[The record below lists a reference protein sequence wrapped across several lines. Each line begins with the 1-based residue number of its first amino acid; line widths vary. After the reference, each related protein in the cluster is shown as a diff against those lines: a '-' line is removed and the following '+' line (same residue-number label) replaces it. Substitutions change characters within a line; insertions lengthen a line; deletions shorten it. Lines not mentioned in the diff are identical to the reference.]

1 MPGAGGGQGDREEN
15 GLCERARTWQH
26 RRLCGTSSAC
36 SITTPHAMGGQPAAI
51 IPLSTRH
58 SSASPPSSSS
68 PGPSPTCRLSGATFL
83 SLLLFLLCSC
93 LSSLLLSSVVL
104 CSVRLS
110 CLLLSP
116 VIFYSLCSCC
126 DLRPLYAV
134 NLHPGLLEI
143 PLS

>member
-58 SSASPPSSSS
+58 SSASPASSSS

-83 SLLLFLLCSC
+83 SLLLFLLHCCLLLFSVLLRSV
-93 LSSLLLSSVVL
+93 LSS
-104 CSVRLS
+104 
-110 CLLLSP
+110 LLLSP
-116 VIFYSLCSCC
+116 VIFVFFSYSLCSCR
-126 DLRPLYAV
+126 DLWPSYTV
-134 NLHPGLLEI
+134 SLHLVEPRI
-143 PLS
+143 AQS